1 MVVII
6 VTIDDNYWMIPS
18 SQAAFPLR
26 GHPPGLRSQLAAD
39 GDESGHGGATAL
51 LRENPWEI
59 PWKMEVFIG
68 KSSIN
73 GWFSIAMQEKNLVIL
88 REKNDNS
95 WISPAKPGEFPCFF
109 PKKYG

>member
-26 GHPPGLRSQLAAD
+26 GQLAAD

-59 PWKMEVFIG
+59 P
-68 KSSIN
+68 
-73 GWFSIAMQEKNLVIL
+73 
-88 REKNDNS
+88 
-95 WISPAKPGEFPCFF
+95 
-109 PKKYG
+109 

>member
-39 GDESGHGGATAL
+39 GDESGHGGDTAFFGK
-51 LRENPWEI
+51 I
-59 PWKMEVFIG
+59 HG
-68 KSSIN
+68 KS
-73 GWFSIAMQEKNLVIL
+73 
-88 REKNDNS
+88 REKWSFSLENHL
-95 WISPAKPGEFPCFF
+95 
-109 PKKYG
+109 